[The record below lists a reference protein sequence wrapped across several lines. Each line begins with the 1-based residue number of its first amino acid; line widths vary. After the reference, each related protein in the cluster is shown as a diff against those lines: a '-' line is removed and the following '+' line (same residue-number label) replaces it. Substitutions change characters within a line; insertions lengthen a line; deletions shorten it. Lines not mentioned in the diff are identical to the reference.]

1 MNDEFETLQLETI
14 LSYSKVPS
22 QSSLIGTEEK
32 HAELK

>member
-1 MNDEFETLQLETI
+1 

-32 HAELK
+32 HAELKWG